1 MVSVCK
7 PIVTWDFSLW
17 SLVLWTSEIFISL
30 SQSIQI
36 KSLTTQSKDHYPIK
50 TRFSMPD
57 FMKKTS
63 QTLIVT
69 EYEVGKNI
77 FLFTCEKSS
86 SPIYFLGL
94 YISQN
99 FHLHMYTHIYSRNS
113 PMDFNSNLNTFI
125 NPAL

>member
-113 PMDFNSNLNTFI
+113 PMDFNPNLNTFI